1 MDRSTSAPYGVRAI
15 RHLKK
20 SSSNNMTTVR
30 PTLKRQQVIEKT
42 YDYFLREVDPIIGD
56 CITYLLCSRP
66 SNVPQAMMEYLN
78 QKIRGDTPTF
88 VMAPPEKTSKAQRLF
103 LATQISPI
111 LTKLVNRIAKL
122 RPSNVIEFMCGELET
137 LMKDSNPAVGAY
149 YSESV
154 AISETSLG
162 SANIVPVTSASE
174 GENSKPVSKAI
185 QVIMLGVDGA
195 GKTSFINSLQ
205 GNFDLTKATIGFRP
219 TPMMMGP
226 DKVKFY
232 DLGGGPRIRDIWS
245 EYYHDVHGIVYV
257 VDSTLRS
264 GNSAEA
270 SVSLFHATISNDF
283 LNSKPILL
291 LGNKQDVEGAMS
303 VEEIA
308 AMYGTDAYPNLKVAV
323 GSCNPYAVALAENPE
338 VDPNATREPDGRIE
352 IALEGLLT
360 VIQKDFTILNEK
372 VSTDTKRRQEIDA
385 QKRAERERRVL
396 RNKIMCAF
404 PKDVDPSVRTADTPL
419 EPEDVFTRD
428 ESIAFMAAEIGVE
441 TESLSAE
448 AIEVV
453 DLLGYQRLAM
463 QMVGALHAPISKKKT
478 PMSWADIKTLVV
490 ELRKELGL
498 PDSLLSQ

>member
-1 MDRSTSAPYGVRAI
+1 
-15 RHLKK
+15 
-20 SSSNNMTTVR
+20 MTAVR
-30 PTLKRQQVIEKT
+30 PSLKRQQIIETT

-56 CITYLLCSRP
+56 CITNLLCSRP
-66 SNVPQAMMEYLN
+66 SNVPQAMLEYLN
-78 QKIRGDTPTF
+78 QKLRGETPSCQRET
-88 VMAPPEKTSKAQRLF
+88 PPEKASKAQRLF

-111 LTKLVNRIAKL
+111 LTKLVNRIAKS
-122 RPSNVIEFMCGELET
+122 RPINVIEFMCGELEVLLKDCNPGANYSQSVTVSDTT
-137 LMKDSNPAVGAY
+137 LAAPTTTAAAPAEQKPKA
-149 YSESV
+149 
-154 AISETSLG
+154 
-162 SANIVPVTSASE
+162 VP
-174 GENSKPVSKAI
+174 KAI

-195 GKTSFINSLQ
+195 GKTSFINALQ

-232 DLGGGPRIRDIWS
+232 DLGGGSRIRDIWT

-257 VDSTLRS
+257 VDSTVRD
-264 GNSAEA
+264 GERAEE
-270 SVSLFHATISNDF
+270 SVRLFHSTLSNDF

-291 LGNKQDVEGAMS
+291 LGNKQDKEGAMTA
-303 VEEIA
+303 EEIS
-308 AMYGTDAYPNLKVAV
+308 AMYGTSAYPTLKVAV
-323 GSCNPYAVALAENPE
+323 ASCNPYATAMAENPE
-338 VDPNATREPDGRIE
+338 VEAAEDRVTDSRIE
-352 IALEGLLT
+352 AALEGLLT
-360 VIQKDFTILNEK
+360 TIQDSFDTLNAK
-372 VSTDTKRRQEIDA
+372 VSADTKRRQEIDA

-404 PKDVDPSVRTADTPL
+404 PKDVDPSVRTADTPT

-441 TESLSAE
+441 TESLCAE

-478 PMSWADIKTLVV
+478 PMSWADIKGMVV
-490 ELRKELGL
+490 GLRRELGL
-498 PDSLLSQ
+498 PDILPNQ